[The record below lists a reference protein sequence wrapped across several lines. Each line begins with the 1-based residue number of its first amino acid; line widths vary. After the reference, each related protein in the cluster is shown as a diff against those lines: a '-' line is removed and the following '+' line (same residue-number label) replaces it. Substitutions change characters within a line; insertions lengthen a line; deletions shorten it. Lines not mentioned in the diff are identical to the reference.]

1 MAAPNFNAEK
11 AAMALV
17 DALLTTD
24 IAAAEKWEVS
34 RRTILNWRKRLD
46 TDPEFARLFQEKR
59 AAVEKEWADELP
71 AAIRASVDFIK
82 RSAQSTNVSDP
93 DMLHSVAG
101 ALKILTETAA
111 MRQLLDARL
120 APQARPNGAGDR
132 KVGPSGSGSGR

>member
-46 TDPEFARLFQEKR
+46 TDPEFSRLFQEKR

-93 DMLHSVAG
+93 DMLHSMAG

-120 APQARPNGAGDR
+120 APQARPNGTGDR
-132 KVGPSGSGSGR
+132 KVGPSGSGSER